1 MSIHFVQSSSCAQFD
16 QVQQKRKREL
26 LHPDVL
32 FHRTIQ
38 AKILRCDFVNANYHI
53 LTLTAHLACL
63 HPLLNP
69 DDNDFAANDDMH
81 DLIEIVRVGGDA
93 VALLETPSIPTTPF
107 VAVHVAL
114 MYTTDQDSKVGFF
127 NILDN
132 MNAPDYSFEAI
143 IKWSRSAHDAKNSF
157 YLPGRLTRA
166 RNVNVLFRQWTMQ
179 PN

>member
-1 MSIHFVQSSSCAQFD
+1 LSIHFVQSSSCAQFD

-114 MYTTDQDSKVGFF
+114 MYTTV
-127 NILDN
+127 I
-132 MNAPDYSFEAI
+132 YSMSYTTTCDGKTTE
-143 IKWSRSAHDAKNSF
+143 
-157 YLPGRLTRA
+157 
-166 RNVNVLFRQWTMQ
+166 
-179 PN
+179 